1 MPALKHRSYDGSV
14 KYAAKLLVNKTFT
27 KISVRKVEGLRGE
40 SGRQSQ
46 SGAAG
51 SRYIAPRESPNPV
64 ASMSEASWYLYLI
77 ECADGALYT
86 GIALDPAARYALHRA
101 GKGAKYTRANRPVRL
116 IGVIPYPDRGSATR
130 AEIAFKKL
138 KAAEKRARLGEFAA
152 VTA

>member
-1 MPALKHRSYDGSV
+1 MSYSAQHRIV
-14 KYAAKLLVNKTFT
+14 QT
-27 KISVRKVEGLRGE
+27 RR
-40 SGRQSQ
+40 
-46 SGAAG
+46 
-51 SRYIAPRESPNPV
+51 P
-64 ASMSEASWYLYLI
+64 MSETPWFLYLI

-138 KAAEKRARLGEFAA
+138 KAAEKRARIGEFAEVA